1 MASETMQLDGDFPSL
16 TICPTPESSWFETR
30 TFRFYNG
37 AKVLI
42 GRTDG
47 LEEIGGE
54 VRPNSSN
61 GIFTEKVI
69 SRKHAS
75 LFFRVGRFYLE
86 DQNSAHGTKVNGE
99 KLHKFSA
106 YKLTD
111 GDILTFG
118 RSGYYRGVEFKAVI
132 GKISLAYP
140 CFDSLVPSSMDQV
153 PMKEVEGKKVP
164 RMEVPRKE
172 EISISDSINDR
183 TLSLESLIGA
193 LEKEENRS
201 PKTDRKLVGLK
212 EALHYK
218 KEAKL
223 STKQAV
229 SLVSILTDLSPG
241 NSPGSSP
248 VH

>member
-1 MASETMQLDGDFPSL
+1 MSCFLGEGNILVCASKKRAKQLKWDLHREGDFSQACKP
-16 TICPTPESSWFETR
+16 
-30 TFRFYNG
+30 
-37 AKVLI
+37 
-42 GRTDG
+42 
-47 LEEIGGE
+47 
-54 VRPNSSN
+54 
-61 GIFTEKVI
+61 
-69 SRKHAS
+69 
-75 LFFRVGRFYLE
+75 FFRVGRFYLE

-106 YKLTD
+106 YKLTY
-111 GDILTFG
+111 GDIMTFG
-118 RSGYYRGVEFKAVI
+118 RSSYYRGVEFKAVI

-218 KEAKL
+218 QNCQLNKL
-223 STKQAV
+223 SRWF
-229 SLVSILTDLSPG
+229 LF
-241 NSPGSSP
+241 
-248 VH
+248 